1 MVPIIVNCPMVKFGW
16 IALTTETAG
25 DSTALKAATGC
36 NDKVASCFYQ
46 QSRNAFLALKVWMRG
61 IPDMKHNETC
71 EGSGSPVLFP
81 VLGLDF
87 FQIRMN

>member
-16 IALTTETAG
+16 IALTTEMAG

-46 QSRNAFLALKVWMRG
+46 
-61 IPDMKHNETC
+61 
-71 EGSGSPVLFP
+71 
-81 VLGLDF
+81 
-87 FQIRMN
+87 